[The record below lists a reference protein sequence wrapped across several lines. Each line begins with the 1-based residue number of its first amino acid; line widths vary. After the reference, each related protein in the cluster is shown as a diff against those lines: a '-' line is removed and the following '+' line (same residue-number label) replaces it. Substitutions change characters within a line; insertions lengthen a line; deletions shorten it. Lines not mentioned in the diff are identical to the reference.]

1 MQMAGKINQPTDDQI
16 GEIGTI
22 RNILMG
28 QQMAEYAT
36 SFKALHEELAT
47 TRSELQENTKTLATS
62 TDERFAKLEK
72 QLDERLN
79 KLEAMLMEHVNRLDQ
94 KLIEL
99 SKHDKQDLG
108 QMLAEIS
115 KRLMTT

>member
-1 MQMAGKINQPTDDQI
+1 MAGKNNQPETAHL
-16 GEIGTI
+16 GEISTI

-36 SFKALHEELAT
+36 SFQALHEELGN
-47 TRSELQENTKTLATS
+47 TRNELQTNLNVLGNS
-62 TDERFAKLEK
+62 TDQRFASLEKLMEERLDKLE
-72 QLDERLN
+72 Q
-79 KLEAMLMEHVNRLDQ
+79 MLMVHVNRLDQ